1 MKITIVTE
9 TYFPQVNGVSRTLGQ
24 LVKFLESRGDQ
35 IQLIRPNYGEEPEVP
50 NQVLVHAVPLPFYPE
65 VRLPPPTFG
74 EVLPVIDAFQPHL
87 VHIATEAVLGLAVLR
102 HALKHKIPVVSSF
115 HTNFD
120 RYCEHYQIAW
130 ASWLIRRYLRWF
142 HNSTL
147 ETYVPSRTTIAELEA
162 YGIER
167 LALWP
172 RGVDARL
179 FHPDRPGRNR
189 IREKLDFDTKNI
201 VIAYVGRIAA
211 EKNTP
216 YLAEALAIAASARPD
231 VRLIF
236 VGDGPERGGIERR
249 LDGCAR
255 FVGYRSGEDLAD
267 HYAAADLFA
276 FSSLTETFGN
286 VVIEAMAS
294 GLPVVAL
301 AAGGVADSVQTDING
316 IALDPAA
323 SPAEFAAAVLTLVDD
338 KNATERLARGARKY
352 AQSRTWEAIMG
363 KLRDRYAAIVAE
375 HKTQYPK

>member
-24 LVKFLESRGDQ
+24 LVKFLEGRGDQ
-35 IQLIRPNYGEEPEVP
+35 IQLIRPDYGEESECS
-50 NQVLVHAVPLPFYPE
+50 NHVLVHAVPLPFYPE

-74 EVLPVIDAFQPHL
+74 EVLPVINAFQPHL

-102 HALKHKIPVVSSF
+102 HALKREIPVVSSF

-147 ETYVPSRTTIAELEA
+147 QTFVPSRATIAELEA

-172 RGVDARL
+172 RGVDASL
-179 FHPDRPGRNR
+179 FHPDRPGRER
-189 IREKLDFDTKNI
+189 IREKLDFDANDI

-216 YLAEALAIAASARPD
+216 FLAEALAIAANARPD
-231 VRLIF
+231 VRLLF
-236 VGDGPERGGIERR
+236 VGDGPERRGIERK

-301 AAGGVADSVQTDING
+301 AAGGVADSVQTDVNG
-316 IALDPAA
+316 IALDPSA
-323 SPAEFAAAVLTLVDD
+323 SPAEFAAAVLKLVDD
-338 KNATERLARGARKY
+338 REAAERLSQGARRY
-352 AQSRTWEAIMG
+352 ARSRTWEAIMA
-363 KLRDRYAAIVAE
+363 KLRDRYVEIVAE
-375 HKTQYPK
+375 FKK